1 MSFDAVENPLPTT
14 IKASDSAS
22 IDAFARLRV
31 SNPYTI
37 FDSKQIHDNLPRR
50 WDDQEISGSG
60 TTSTYN
66 TNEASTTIAVSSLT
80 AGRRVRQTFMRF
92 NYMPGKSTMVS

>member
-1 MSFDAVENPLPTT
+1 MSNNVLPVVQAIAGGDTP
-14 IKASDSAS
+14 S

-31 SNPYTI
+31 SAPHTL

-50 WDDQEISGSG
+50 WDDQEVSGSG

-66 TNEASTTIAVSSLT
+66 TNEASTTMGV
-80 AGRRVRQTFMRF
+80 
-92 NYMPGKSTMVS
+92 Y